1 MFTINCKGR
10 LITLEKPLIMGI
22 LNITPDSFY
31 DGGKY
36 LSENDILEQA
46 EKLILQGADILD
58 IGGYSTRP
66 NAQEVS
72 EKEEINRV
80 IPAIQMIKKHFPAT
94 ILSIDTFRADVA
106 KEAIENGA
114 DIINDISGGQLDDK
128 MFEIVANLQ
137 VPYIL
142 MHSRGNPQTMN
153 QLTHYENILLE
164 ILHFFEKRIQK
175 LHILGVKDIILDLGF
190 GFAKT
195 KEQNFYLLKHLS
207 YFKTLNLPLLVGISR
222 KSMIYKT
229 LDVTPEQSLN
239 GTSVLNTFALSQGA
253 HILRVHDVKEVN
265 EAKILHNLLI

>member
-1 MFTINCKGR
+1 MFTINCKGK
-10 LITLEKPLIMGI
+10 LITLERPLIMGI
-22 LNITPDSFY
+22 LNVTPDSFY

-80 IPAIQMIKKHFPAT
+80 IPAISIIKKHFPAT

-128 MFEIVANLQ
+128 MFETVANLQ

-253 HILRVHDVKEVN
+253 HILRVHDVKEAN